1 MARTLGPKH
10 KRCRRYGVKLCDA
23 AKCPVTRRPYPT
35 GQHGPKGASRM
46 SEYGTQLAEK
56 QKARAIYGLLERQFS
71 NYFVKAKRKKGDTGQ
86 HLLQLLERR
95 LDNAVFRAGFAA
107 THAQARQYVG
117 HGMVMVNG
125 KRVTI
130 PSYSLKVGEVITLK
144 PTARVKAQVQERLKG
159 VHEAVPTWLT
169 VDMEKISATL
179 ARLPERDDVQQPL
192 NMQLIVEFYSR

>member
-1 MARTLGPKH
+1 
-10 KRCRRYGVKLCDA
+10 
-23 AKCPVTRRPYPT
+23 
-35 GQHGPKGASRM
+35 M

-130 PSYSLKVGEVITLK
+130 PSFSLKVGEVITLK

-169 VDMEKISATL
+169 VDMEKVSATL